1 MPKNKMIN
9 KNDDPNKKSPKPRA
23 PLVLSE
29 EKKEIF
35 SRKDNVVEKVSFGS
49 DEKSVL
55 LCDGKE
61 RPIDRP
67 KSKNIRHVESIGIT
81 VTEAEMS
88 TNRAL
93 KKALGRLNAE
103 INGNT

>member
-1 MPKNKMIN
+1 MLE
-9 KNDDPNKKSPKPRA
+9 RG
-23 PLVLSE
+23 
-29 EKKEIF
+29 
-35 SRKDNVVEKVSFGS
+35 NVVRSSAGRDKGRLLAVMQVSEKLVT
-49 DEKSVL
+49 V
-55 LCDGKE
+55 CDGKE
-61 RPIDRP
+61 RPVDRP

>member
-1 MPKNKMIN
+1 MEKGTVVRSLAGRDKGRLLAVMQ
-9 KNDDPNKKSPKPRA
+9 SGCGTV
-23 PLVLSE
+23 LVCYGE
-29 EKKEIF
+29 
-35 SRKDNVVEKVSFGS
+35 
-49 DEKSVL
+49 
-55 LCDGKE
+55 E
-61 RPIDRP
+61 RPCDRP
-67 KSKNIRHVESIGIT
+67 KSKNIRHVESLGSS